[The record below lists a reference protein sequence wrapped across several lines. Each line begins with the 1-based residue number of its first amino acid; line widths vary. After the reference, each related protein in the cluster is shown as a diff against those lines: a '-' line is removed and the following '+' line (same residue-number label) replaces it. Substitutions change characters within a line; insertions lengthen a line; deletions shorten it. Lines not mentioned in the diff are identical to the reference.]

1 MDWVTANMA
10 ESLIIVGLLLLAI
23 EIAVLGFSTFVLFF
37 VGLAAVLTGGLLY
50 VGLIPDSMLS
60 ALLSIGVLTALSATL
75 LWKPLKN
82 MQKDVDTK
90 KASSDL
96 IGHRFVLTEE
106 VSLTANPVYRY
117 SGIDWKL
124 KSNQPLNAQALVEV
138 TDVEVGVFTVKAA
151 TQA

>member
-1 MDWVTANMA
+1 M
-10 ESLIIVGLLLLAI
+10 
-23 EIAVLGFSTFVLFF
+23 
-37 VGLAAVLTGGLLY
+37 
-50 VGLIPDSMLS
+50 GLIPDSMLS

>member
-1 MDWVTANMA
+1 MA